1 MSRQTRRKRRR
12 QKIAAR
18 TRIRSKPVQ
27 AAEGSPTR
35 VIAIV
40 SGKGGVGKTTF
51 SANLAIALTAIG
63 ERTVVIDCNVTTPH
77 LSYYLGV
84 KNYSSTLNN
93 IFNGEFSVDYAPLD
107 QNGVQFIP
115 ASEKF
120 TDLENVDMAKLKDI
134 IKDLAKSGKFD
145 FIILD
150 SAPGLGREAM
160 GVLHACNEIIYLTTP
175 TAPNIADIARCDEV
189 ARILGHKKFHIV
201 LNKVR
206 NKQFEISSEK
216 AEQLFH
222 IHVIG
227 NIPFDENV
235 MDSTAEGMPIL
246 WYNPKSK
253 SCNSFLRVAANLA
266 DVSLDEATFG
276 MKRSQVAKITA
287 GEDIDNDA
295 TDYDEDEEIIDSGF
309 EPIVKRRGSRQS
321 RTPGLRSQLR
331 SGIDNKA
338 GDFRDRVKSGF
349 LRALGR

>member
-1 MSRQTRRKRRR
+1 MSKKSRRKRRR
-12 QKIAAR
+12 QRIAAR
-18 TRIRSKPVQ
+18 ARTRTKSAVVVKD
-27 AAEGSPTR
+27 SPTR
-35 VIAIV
+35 VVAIV

-93 IFNGEFSVDYAPLD
+93 IFNGEFAVDYAPLD

-134 IKDLAKSGKFD
+134 IKDLSKSGKFD

-206 NKQFEISSEK
+206 GKHFEISAEK
-216 AEQLFH
+216 AEKLFH
-222 IHVIG
+222 MSVAG
-227 NIPFDENV
+227 SIPFDENI
-235 MDSTAEGMPIL
+235 MDSTAEGTPIL

-276 MKRSQVAKITA
+276 MKKSQAAAVA
-287 GEDIDNDA
+287 GGGDVGYMD
-295 TDYDEDEEIIDSGF
+295 DYDEDEEVMDSGI
-309 EPIVKRRGSRQS
+309 EPIVRRRGRSQRK
-321 RTPGLRSQLR
+321 TPGFRSQLR
-331 SGIDNKA
+331 SNIDDRA
-338 GDFRDRVKSGF
+338 GGLRDRVKSGF
-349 LRALGR
+349 LRALGK